1 MEKLTAKAQSMH
13 YELLSFHN
21 PSPAFQQSNTVPSI
35 CFALESSHKKLI
47 LSAGLC
53 YAQVNP
59 SAFLTSM
66 IYQSGL
72 ENSGLKSLL
81 SKLIEQEYKLQHLR
95 AMVTSPQHPP
105 ESSGA
110 KILHYFSRLQSHIQ
124 QWHGNAFP
132 SGLQS
137 LNEREISS

>member
-1 MEKLTAKAQSMH
+1 
-13 YELLSFHN
+13 
-21 PSPAFQQSNTVPSI
+21 
-35 CFALESSHKKLI
+35 
-47 LSAGLC
+47 
-53 YAQVNP
+53 
-59 SAFLTSM
+59 M

-110 KILHYFSRLQSHIQ
+110 KILHYLSRLQSHIQ
-124 QWHGNAFP
+124 QWLGNAFP

>member
-1 MEKLTAKAQSMH
+1 
-13 YELLSFHN
+13 
-21 PSPAFQQSNTVPSI
+21 
-35 CFALESSHKKLI
+35 
-47 LSAGLC
+47 
-53 YAQVNP
+53 
-59 SAFLTSM
+59 M

-81 SKLIEQEYKLQHLR
+81 SKLVEQEYKLQHLR
-95 AMVTSPQHPP
+95 AMVTFPQHPP

-137 LNEREISS
+137 LNERFLLEAYITRLNQLHGYANGRMEVMGMEGKECGILHGCVMFVPMESNMGIAWPQRETTTYKKTKCPAAW